1 MLGTLSYKFTAPKYF
16 TESTKFNIMY
26 SLQQNQITPILFH
39 YFETA
44 MTNIAQIL
52 FLVWVLLMTCLELR
66 KDGSKHSYVYLPC
79 KLDIVQAVKI
89 HNEIDFR
96 SILRESFRRMI
107 IVDTID

>member
-1 MLGTLSYKFTAPKYF
+1 
-16 TESTKFNIMY
+16 
-26 SLQQNQITPILFH
+26 
-39 YFETA
+39 
-44 MTNIAQIL
+44 
-52 FLVWVLLMTCLELR
+52 MTCLELR
-66 KDGSKHSYVYLPC
+66 KAGSKHSYVYLPC